1 MIAITEERLL
11 RHELIS
17 LRITIKCSS
26 NPSQEG
32 INGVVVDETKN
43 TLVIADGS
51 KRRRIAKVGATY
63 VFNMPDRTFIE
74 IDGRRLLGRSVDR
87 IGKMPWREKS

>member
-1 MIAITEERLL
+1 MITITEDELL

-17 LRITIKCSS
+17 LRITVTRSS
-26 NPSQEG
+26 NPSHEG

-51 KRRRIAKVGATY
+51 KKRRIPKEGATY
-63 VFNMPDRTFIE
+63 VFTMPDGTFIE
-74 IDGRRLLGRSVDR
+74 VEGRRLLGRPVDR
-87 IGKMPWREKS
+87 TGKIPWRK